1 MNNTLR
7 QTGRFIW
14 NYSIFFSFC
23 LLLVFNASASVQVDP
38 GTEQTL
44 SGNKIF
50 TWEKLAGNEVTE
62 AGVTIPFAVLEN
74 PPIEP
79 GSGPAGA
86 IAVVDFSQIVRNTTF
101 LNHFELNW
109 EKDGHE
115 PPVFMVPH
123 FDFHFYN
130 IPPSE
135 VFKISAPDPQPPRA
149 NLIPEGYIYPGAEH
163 TIPQMGVHAVRP
175 ADLERPFTDVLIFG
189 YYGGNMTFIE
199 PMVTRSALLKQQPV
213 TYTVPV
219 PPAMGKTTRFPTK
232 FRIEHDVQAKACR
245 LIFSH
250 FTTTTP

>member
-7 QTGRFIW
+7 RSGYSLW
-14 NYSIFFSFC
+14 NFSILFSFC
-23 LLLVFNASASVQVDP
+23 LLWVFNASASVQVDP
-38 GTEQTL
+38 GTEQIL

-50 TWEKLAGNEVTE
+50 TWEKLVGDEVTE
-62 AGVTIPFAVLEN
+62 VGVTIPFAVFDT

-86 IAVVDFSQIVRNTTF
+86 IAVVNFSPKVRNTTF
-101 LNHFELNW
+101 FSYFELNW

-115 PPVFMVPH
+115 PPVFKVPH

-130 IPPSE
+130 IPPAE
-135 VFKISAPDPQPPRA
+135 VMKISAPDPQPPRL
-149 NLIPEGYIYPGAEH
+149 NLIPAGYIYPGAEY
-163 TIPQMGVHAVRP
+163 TVPQMGVHAFRP

-199 PMVTRSALLKQQPV
+199 PMVTRTALLKQQPV

-219 PPAMGKTTRFPTK
+219 PPSMGKTTRFPTK